1 MVKENFL
8 YRLFNHY
15 SQWIFYLNL
24 GDSSFIIYN
33 PVVMFQNHY
42 CNYFL
47 LLYIIKALI
56 FHLAQKVTVSKTPD
70 EIIARILGGRLRWSG
85 DPDNYPAETHQAE
98 AESPQPPASGSPGW
112 CPSPNP
118 EPVVRCWKYH
128 LPEYKGQPWRGW
140 QRWRWRGP
148 GTGRQPGAPATREKG
163 SVGTGSDSLDSRCD
177 RWLTT
182 RQLAVHL
189 IMSQQLYC
197 FLKAVPEF
205 QINYFSIENQE
216 NCSTI
221 M

>member
-56 FHLAQKVTVSKTPD
+56 FHLAQKVTVTKTPD

-98 AESPQPPASGSPGW
+98 AVSPQPPAPGSPGW
-112 CPSPNP
+112 CLSPNP
-118 EPVVRCWKYH
+118 EPVVRCSRYH
-128 LPEYKGQPWRGW
+128 LPEYRGQPWRAVW
-140 QRWRWRGP
+140 QSGHE
-148 GTGRQPGAPATREKG
+148 GAQGLEGSLEHLQPERAQWVWG
-163 SVGTGSDSLDSRCD
+163 LI
-177 RWLTT
+177 
-182 RQLAVHL
+182 HL
-189 IMSQQLYC
+189 I
-197 FLKAVPEF
+197 PGG
-205 QINYFSIENQE
+205 
-216 NCSTI
+216 TDG
-221 M
+221 